1 MKKLIFGF
9 FLKTYINDIKYV
21 ERLIK
26 SFNRFNCDDIKMVL
40 MCPKSDSHQFQKV
53 VSKNQNIIVY
63 EEETL
68 IEFLIDEKEIKNFNS
83 NSSLGYLNQ
92 ALLKLC
98 FWELEIFEN
107 YFCIDSEFVFIKDF
121 YLEDFMFDDNIPY
134 TTLIEDNEWKVHSR
148 FYDYDYISRDKSLEK
163 IKNFM
168 KISND
173 HFLTIHGNCTLS
185 SIVLKK
191 MKIEILNKHNIS
203 YKDLIKISPYEFSW
217 YSFFLQKNQTIKIV
231 IREPV
236 LKLFFNPYQYNEYL
250 SKGIKVDD
258 LKKGYLGYIINSNF
272 SRHEGVINYE
282 SLRNGITFK
291 SLVKLTFLLFHNYK
305 NFILN
310 KINFK

>member
-1 MKKLIFGF
+1 MKKLNFGF
-9 FLKTYINDIKYV
+9 FLKTYNKDISYV
-21 ERLIK
+21 KRLIN
-26 SFNRFNCDDIKMVL
+26 SFNIFNVEGIKMVL
-40 MCPKSDSHQFQKV
+40 MCPNNDLPLFNEFN
-53 VSKNQNIIVY
+53 SKNISVLSEDILSRQLLTNREY
-63 EEETL
+63 SNL
-68 IEFLIDEKEIKNFNS
+68 ITK
-83 NSSLGYLNQ
+83 SSLGYCNQ
-92 ALLKLC
+92 SILKLC

-107 YFCIDSEFVFIKDF
+107 YFCIDSEAVFIKDF
-121 YLEDFMFDDNIPY
+121 HFDDFMFNQSIPFS
-134 TTLIEDNEWKVHSR
+134 TLIEDNEFKVNSR
-148 FYDYDYISRDKSLEK
+148 LYDYDYISRDKSLEK